1 MTSWKMDKTLAACAF
16 ACLLVGGACITDGP
30 AVLYA
35 VVNTAVPDT
44 TSDEQIGL
52 SGYVERTPQQQDA
65 ITVITV
71 TGGAI
76 TAVDTANLH
85 GIFTVHI
92 PLLIDADNHLS
103 LTASDNTGAQ
113 SASAWQRTVVH
124 RSAAPAASS
133 ELARRR

>member
-1 MTSWKMDKTLAACAF
+1 MDKTLAVCAL

-52 SGYVERTPQQQDA
+52 SGYVERTPQKQDA
-65 ITVITV
+65 IIVVTV

-76 TAVDTANLH
+76 TVVDTVNLH
-85 GIFTVHI
+85 GLFTVHV
-92 PLLIDADNHLS
+92 PLLIDDDNHLS

-113 SASAWQRTVVH
+113 STSTWQRTVVH
-124 RSAAPAASS
+124 RSAAPATSS
-133 ELARRR
+133 ELNSKR

>member
-1 MTSWKMDKTLAACAF
+1 MYKTLAACAL
-16 ACLLVGGACITDGP
+16 ACLLAGGACITDGP
-30 AVLYA
+30 AVLYV

-76 TAVDTANLH
+76 TAVDTVNLH
-85 GIFTVHI
+85 GLFTVHV
-92 PLLIDADNHLS
+92 PLLIDDDNHLS
-103 LTASDNTGAQ
+103 LTARDNTGAQ
-113 SASAWQRTVVH
+113 STSAWQRTVVH
-124 RSAAPAASS
+124 RSAAPATSS
-133 ELARRR
+133 ELNSKR